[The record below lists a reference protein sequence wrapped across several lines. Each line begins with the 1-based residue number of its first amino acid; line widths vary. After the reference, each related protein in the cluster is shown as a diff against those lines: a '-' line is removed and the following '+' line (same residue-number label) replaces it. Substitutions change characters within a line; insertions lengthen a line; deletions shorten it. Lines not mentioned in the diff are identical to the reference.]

1 MLEGIPKLSIMV
13 ITYNQEKV
21 VGRTMDSLI
30 QQRDYVYEICVS
42 DDCSTDRTW
51 EILQEYKNRYPD
63 LIKIHR
69 QEHNVGIF
77 ENTEYQ
83 WTMPT
88 GDMVNGIAGDDT
100 TPNGWYKSVIEFILK
115 NNIDWRNELFCIY
128 GDYQAVYPN
137 GDSIVF
143 SHKAIKR
150 WPNEALRLALRGL
163 IVGRGCC
170 FSKKILDKFE
180 HVSQGRS
187 HIVEFVQDRQ
197 IQIYAE
203 KNYYIPQLSNIY
215 YANIGVSS
223 HINAEERKERQQIRE
238 YTVKY
243 LESKGIKLYK
253 TDKYQGKYKATAIQ
267 LRNDKKLKT
276 LFLLILYKILGFN
289 IKYMGLGSDGRHLLF
304 ALRRRLPHKN
314 PIHF

>member
-100 TPNGWYKSVIEFILK
+100 TPNGWYKSVNVFDTIML
-115 NNIDWRNELFCIY
+115 
-128 GDYQAVYPN
+128 YP
-137 GDSIVF
+137 
-143 SHKAIKR
+143 
-150 WPNEALRLALRGL
+150 
-163 IVGRGCC
+163 
-170 FSKKILDKFE
+170 KK
-180 HVSQGRS
+180 
-187 HIVEFVQDRQ
+187 
-197 IQIYAE
+197 
-203 KNYYIPQLSNIY
+203 
-215 YANIGVSS
+215 
-223 HINAEERKERQQIRE
+223 
-238 YTVKY
+238 
-243 LESKGIKLYK
+243 
-253 TDKYQGKYKATAIQ
+253 
-267 LRNDKKLKT
+267 
-276 LFLLILYKILGFN
+276 
-289 IKYMGLGSDGRHLLF
+289 
-304 ALRRRLPHKN
+304 
-314 PIHF
+314 